1 MITSIGLYVSAT
13 AADRAG
19 CQEAIFHRG
28 DIVTECAHSNISIF
42 KGGKV
47 ITHQLDDMVLP
58 GTARIRLLA
67 FAKKL
72 GYEVEE
78 RDYTLDEL
86 MSADEIVVHSTGS
99 FCIPVKTVDGKS
111 VGGKAPEMLKA
122 IQDALVNDFE
132 EQCKV

>member
-1 MITSIGLYVSAT
+1 
-13 AADRAG
+13 
-19 CQEAIFHRG
+19 
-28 DIVTECAHSNISIF
+28 
-42 KGGKV
+42 
-47 ITHQLDDMVLP
+47 MVLP

-78 RDYTLDEL
+78 RDYTIDEL

-111 VGGKAPEMLKA
+111 VGGKAPEMLKT
-122 IQDALVNDFE
+122 IQDALVSDFE
-132 EQCKV
+132 EQCKA